1 MFGVINKHMVKHKHH
16 IIPRHAGGSDDPSNL
31 IELTV
36 EEHAEAHR
44 LLFEEYGRWQDEVAW
59 KGLSGQ
65 IDSAEIN
72 YILSVER
79 NLGENNPMYGKPG
92 PMRGKKHTEET
103 KRKIKEKRAQ
113 QVMKPVSE
121 ETKRKIS
128 ERHKGR
134 EIHENTK
141 LAVLESN
148 KRRAGSKHK
157 QHKNKGTK
165 QEIISCPH
173 CGKEGGTTMYRWHF
187 DNCKLKGIDNE

>member
-1 MFGVINKHMVKHKHH
+1 MFGVINKYMVKHKHH

-44 LLFEEYGRWQDEVAW
+44 LLFEQYGRWQDELAW

-92 PMRGKKHTEET
+92 PMLGKKHTEET
-103 KRKIKEKRAQ
+103 KQRIKEKRAKQ
-113 QVMKPVSE
+113 IMKPVSE
-121 ETKRKIS
+121 ETKKKLS
-128 ERHKGR
+128 EKLKGR

-141 LAVLESN
+141 LAVSESN
-148 KRRAGSKHK
+148 RKRLGSKHK
-157 QHKNKGTK
+157 PHRNKGIK
-165 QEIISCPH
+165 QQIISCPH
-173 CGKEGGTTMYRWHF
+173 CGKEGGTTMHRWHF
-187 DNCKLKGIDNE
+187 DNCKLKGVDNE